1 MNEDTVLTQLR
12 DIHLPADLGA
22 AAPAAMAVWPLLVL
36 GGIASV
42 ILAVHVWRARRWRQS
57 AKAELAGI
65 VQLEDRA
72 AQWSMLLTFAAGL
85 SKRARRPLTLP
96 PFAYRHPD
104 TVSDTERAE
113 LIAFLGTEL
122 GR

>member
-1 MNEDTVLTQLR
+1 MLTQLR
-12 DIHLPADLGA
+12 DIHLPADLGT
-22 AAPAAMAVWPLLVL
+22 AAPAAMAMWPFLVL
-36 GGIASV
+36 AGIAGV

-57 AKAELAGI
+57 ARAELAGI
-65 VQLEDRA
+65 VQVEDRA